1 MTYKASGVEAV
12 GLFAGFQDLVGFK
25 SGQLCHPPQGVTEI
39 ISLRLEQVTGF
50 QLFVLRG

>member
-1 MTYKASGVEAV
+1 MAYKASGVEAV

-25 SGQLCHPPQGVTEI
+25 SGQLCHPPQGVAEI
-39 ISLRLEQVTGF
+39 ISLRLEHVTGF